1 MKIKKGYVLRSI
13 EDEHIV
19 VPTGEEAVN
28 FNGIVTLNDT
38 GKLLF
43 EHLLKGCDEE
53 TLVKALTDTYGIDE
67 ATAKKDV
74 RDFLKV
80 LRERD
85 ILVE

>member
-1 MKIKKGYVLRSI
+1 MKIKEGYVLRSI

-43 EHLLKGCDEE
+43 EQLRKGSDED
-53 TLVKALTDTYGIDE
+53 TLVKLLEDTYDVDE
-67 ATAKKDV
+67 ATARKDV
-74 RDFLKV
+74 RDFLQV
-80 LRERD
+80 LKDRD
-85 ILVE
+85 MIVE